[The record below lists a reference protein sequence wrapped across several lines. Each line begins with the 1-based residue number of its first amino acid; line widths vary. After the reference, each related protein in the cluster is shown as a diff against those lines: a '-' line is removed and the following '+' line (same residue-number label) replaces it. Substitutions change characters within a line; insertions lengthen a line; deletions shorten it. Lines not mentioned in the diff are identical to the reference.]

1 MKNTAFNYMYRD
13 GSNFKKRGVAVFT
26 GRLTEALE
34 RRLIAALSKG
44 LYFIAHQ
51 VRVPEEFLWDPEL
64 YYGVAYPEELMGSGC
79 YKINDM
85 DHVWHE
91 FTDLKPT
98 EWRPTDARTL
108 DEFITDL
115 EAASVA
121 GWDCHWRPED
131 RR

>member
-13 GSNFKKRGVAVFT
+13 GSNFKKRGVAIFAD
-26 GRLTEALE
+26 LPTEELE
-34 RRLIAALSKG
+34 RRLIAALSEG

-51 VRVPEEFLWDPEL
+51 VRVPEVFLWDPEL
-64 YYGVAYPEELMGSGC
+64 DYGEEYPEELIETGR

-98 EWRPTDARTL
+98 NWKPTDTRTL
-108 DEFITDL
+108 REFIADL
-115 EAASVA
+115 EVTSVKA
-121 GWDCHWRPED
+121 WDCHWRPED